1 MNGVFKL
8 ISAVALSV
16 SLMGSASAAS
26 ATFDM
31 SGDPGYLGYLGN
43 VEAGRY
49 GGAEDI
55 GTDYI
60 WNSSTSSWDENTN
73 DALNSFI
80 ALPHWYNFT
89 LDHASAIGDFL
100 ELGSDVSSFTA
111 TFYDSSGNEF
121 VSITSTDPHAYQF
134 TGVFAADASW
144 WMKITGVASGDKSNY
159 TVLLAP
165 TAVPL
170 PPAILLFGSALAGFG
185 VLGRKKRQ
193 RISA

>member
-1 MNGVFKL
+1 MNWLFRLV
-8 ISAVALSV
+8 SAFLLGV
-16 SLMGSASAAS
+16 SLIGSASAAS
-26 ATFDM
+26 FDM

-43 VEAGRY
+43 VEIGRY

-55 GTDYI
+55 GTDYV

-73 DALNSFI
+73 DSFGSSI
-80 ALPHWYNFT
+80 AIPHWYNFT
-89 LDHASAIGDFL
+89 LDNERNIGDFL

-121 VSITSTDPHAYQF
+121 VSITSADPHAYQF
-134 TGVFAADASW
+134 TGTFAADASW
-144 WMKITGVASGDKSNY
+144 WMKIEGGATGAKNNY

-170 PPAILLFGSALAGFG
+170 PPAILLFASALAGFG
-185 VLGRKKRQ
+185 AMGRKKKQ
-193 RISA
+193 PVSS